1 MDYEN
6 LDLPKVYGISGYKK
20 RLRAALLSAHE
31 SSSGFRIFGRTV
43 LDFTQSMSKLQK
55 GLAFSAFA
63 AAAVVVG
70 AGLLG
75 PSAFSV
81 AQAQAQEVV
90 NRAFVKIANLSD
102 EERAALEEKFQERIQ
117 FHIGGNRGFMAF
129 QELSPE
135 EIEAHHAEMK
145 ASLAGALTEAKAA
158 PDLQIVSA
166 DELPTPGFVG
176 RAGRAFG
183 FRMMHNPEN
192 LEEKLANL
200 PEDVRREFEERQKL
214 HEEMAGEM
222 APVSFMKYTDES
234 GATVYIG
241 VNAEDEPVTIMKFLQ
256 SEDGEVP
263 FPPQGKKM
271 FFFGRTQSAE

>member
-102 EERAALEEKFQERIQ
+102 EE
-117 FHIGGNRGFMAF
+117 
-129 QELSPE
+129 
-135 EIEAHHAEMK
+135 
-145 ASLAGALTEAKAA
+145 
-158 PDLQIVSA
+158 
-166 DELPTPGFVG
+166 
-176 RAGRAFG
+176 
-183 FRMMHNPEN
+183 
-192 LEEKLANL
+192 
-200 PEDVRREFEERQKL
+200 
-214 HEEMAGEM
+214 
-222 APVSFMKYTDES
+222 
-234 GATVYIG
+234 
-241 VNAEDEPVTIMKFLQ
+241 
-256 SEDGEVP
+256 
-263 FPPQGKKM
+263 
-271 FFFGRTQSAE
+271 